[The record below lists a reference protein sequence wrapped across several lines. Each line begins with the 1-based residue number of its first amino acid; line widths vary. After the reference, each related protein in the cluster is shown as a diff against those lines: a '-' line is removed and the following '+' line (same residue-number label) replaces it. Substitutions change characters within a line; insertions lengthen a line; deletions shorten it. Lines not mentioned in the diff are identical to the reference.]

1 MYDRTRERGEF
12 LYFPLFSVLFI
23 EKVKEGARYERVE
36 QSEQLMLDPA
46 VAEVS
51 FSLILFILFFRR

>member
-12 LYFPLFSVLFI
+12 SYFSLFFVVFI
-23 EKVKEGARYERVE
+23 EKVKEEARYERVE
-36 QSEQLMLDPA
+36 QSEQLMLDLA

-51 FSLILFILFFRR
+51 FSHIFHSIL

>member
-12 LYFPLFSVLFI
+12 SYFSLFSVLFI
-23 EKVKEGARYERVE
+23 EKVKEEARYERVE

-51 FSLILFILFFRR
+51 FSLIFFILFLRR